1 MVTESR
7 PFFTSHRPGEGIEGI
22 LPDKG
27 CGLPSPNQSTSI
39 GISAVPLKSVGT
51 FDTSLD
57 KCRGSTTLEPRSP
70 FVFRLHSSLE
80 PFVGSIT

>member
-27 CGLPSPNQSTSI
+27 CELPSPNQSTSI
-39 GISAVPLKSVGT
+39 GISK
-51 FDTSLD
+51 
-57 KCRGSTTLEPRSP
+57 RI
-70 FVFRLHSSLE
+70 RLLRE
-80 PFVGSIT
+80 RLLTRPMLYAFGMAAWLVVLFA